1 MKIAFALKS
10 KDTRGHGFFK
20 ILFSLHSTT
29 EESKSKKK
37 SKKTDPK
44 KADPKKSDTKKSK
57 KASVIKNK
65 MEQEADSE
73 AVPSTVEAIV
83 EAEVAN
89 KNPSIN
95 AEEAENQLSSQ
106 QVYYY

>member
-1 MKIAFALKS
+1 MAPLRSQSPRRNRKKPTQRKLILKS
-10 KDTRGHGFFK
+10 L
-20 ILFSLHSTT
+20 IQ
-29 EESKSKKK
+29 
-37 SKKTDPK
+37 
-44 KADPKKSDTKKSK
+44 KKSK

-65 MEQEADSE
+65 VEQEADSE

-95 AEEAENQLSSQ
+95 AEEAENQLSGQ

>member
-1 MKIAFALKS
+1 M
-10 KDTRGHGFFK
+10 D
-20 ILFSLHSTT
+20 
-29 EESKSKKK
+29 
-37 SKKTDPK
+37 
-44 KADPKKSDTKKSK
+44 
-57 KASVIKNK
+57 
-65 MEQEADSE
+65 QEADSE